1 MHDSIRYRMH
11 DSLPDN
17 QFKTLFLTADAV
29 DTLSADAGLSPSDS
43 VCRRLSMREE
53 MHGAF
58 FQIANVG
65 VCISDSGYRIH
76 SITKRMQKTLIQIAE
91 GGVSLSDSGF
101 RRHSM
106 TQRMQDYIRQHIQET
121 CCQRADAVVSLSDSG
136 YRRHSFRQ
144 LIRRHSMIQRIQVFY
159 YLIADA
165 DDTHSEGSIK

>member
-11 DSLPDN
+11 DSLSDN
-17 QFKTLFLTADAV
+17 QFRTLFLTADAV
-29 DTLSADAGLSPSDS
+29 DTLSADAGLSPLDS
-43 VCRRLSMREE
+43 VCRRLSMRQE

-121 CCQRADAVVSLSDSG
+121 CYAVVSLSDSG

-144 LIRRHSMIQRIQVFY
+144 RIRRHSMIQGTQVFH

-165 DDTHSEGSIK
+165 DDTHSEGSIKVDA